1 MGIVT
6 DIGSISALKEKF
18 KLGDITDF
26 IIQEVEDKKKKLVL
40 SLIYEKKNTNNNGL
54 RENLKAIIKKKEK
67 EEMNKNK
74 NSGIGNKL
82 IHESLN
88 LNKKSFYPKNYFNN
102 KYHILNTESSN
113 AQMINKVNYYNYPN
127 NINTIGNKTFSGHF
141 YYNNFNANTNLV
153 NNGWLYSGEDNTY
166 YFEQPDENNS
176 NNFYYV
182 INKYQD
188 NYPSR
193 YIRQTK

>member
-1 MGIVT
+1 
-6 DIGSISALKEKF
+6 
-18 KLGDITDF
+18 
-26 IIQEVEDKKKKLVL
+26 
-40 SLIYEKKNTNNNGL
+40 
-54 RENLKAIIKKKEK
+54 
-67 EEMNKNK
+67 
-74 NSGIGNKL
+74 
-82 IHESLN
+82 
-88 LNKKSFYPKNYFNN
+88 
-102 KYHILNTESSN
+102 
-113 AQMINKVNYYNYPN
+113 MINKVNYYNYPN

-188 NYPSR
+188 NLPNR
-193 YIRQTK
+193 YIRQQK